1 MIYSSRMESLY
12 KHVLKSYEENP
23 KVQILRKIRGKAAAT
38 ALLGQDVKEAKG
50 FLYVR
55 QLRKTARIG
64 FKLVLQLTGSKEIS
78 IIGHEQLLENI

>member
-1 MIYSSRMESLY
+1 MIYSSRMEALY

-55 QLRKTARIG
+55 HLQKTERIG
-64 FKLVLQLTGSKEIS
+64 FKLVIQLAASSEPS
-78 IIGHEQLLENI
+78 VIGHEEPL